1 MDSELII
8 DIVFAGIFVLV
19 VAGGGIYSIKGI
31 SKPQRSDSIFSLN
44 GLKRNSSSDSFDKLS
59 QERDYEPD
67 YPLARWAG
75 KSAKRLRKRKR
86 KRKSIKSKRG

>member
-44 GLKRNSSSDSFDKLS
+44 GLSSDSLDKLS
-59 QERDYEPD
+59 QERDYESD